1 MCRLTVFLLVFCLGI
16 DPVILAAPVSARA
29 GISFPEPTAMIQP
42 SAAFVPAVMRGLQF
56 DTENPFEFN
65 FIIDTGENDI
75 EGPALEEE
83 SGRLIRYF
91 LAALTV
97 PEKDL
102 WVNLVPREE
111 QRIITPELGV
121 TLMGRDMLAQDY
133 LLKQFASSL
142 MYPDGEV
149 GRKFW
154 ERVYK
159 RAQQQFGT
167 TDIPLGSFNK
177 VWIVPAE
184 AKVFENE
191 NGAYVIGT
199 RLKVMLE
206 DEYARASDL
215 VGESPAGS
223 GGNSIA
229 NALVKEI
236 LIPEIEREVNEGEH
250 FARLRQIYHSLILA
264 TWYKRTLKDSILTQQ
279 YADHNK
285 VSGVDEIQ
293 PGATDE
299 IYDQYMQAVRKGVY
313 NFIKEDYD
321 PATHETVPRKY
332 MSGGLQIVPEVDQA
346 TLAEMMSYLR
356 SAEARQWRWKK
367 VRTELRRPKEWGSQ
381 FLKEGPYPE
390 PPLVLTG
397 KDQEIYRQANGR
409 PRPMDADE
417 VGRLLQRI
425 TRSEKIRFIRRDLG
439 PYTVSTG
446 IAVTE
451 EGMQYRMLNVGHLFL
466 MDNRFYYFMDPELRR
481 ELGQNVIL
489 LERFDSLE
497 VVRRGQDMY
506 AAAAIVSMLQRQ
518 DWENYTV
525 VDVGAGVGVLSL
537 VAHKLGAR
545 YVELIENLPRK
556 VEQAKIQMQLNGLK
570 LGPDYDVHQIDLSDA
585 KQVRRTVSVIGQRR
599 DEKDPG
605 RRFAIVSNIGYW
617 PKVRERGV
625 QVYSASNQNSMDL
638 MEGLNGVNLF
648 IGSGYN
654 VTTDLKNLEATAP
667 DMNRLEDLGF
677 EIPEAALV
685 KLPDREP
692 IISLTA
698 VRPDA
703 AIFGKPGKLQDW
715 LRRSRGEQKRRGEQ
729 PAWGRAKDLTPRQ
742 SEALMD
748 RFRADPKLIIL
759 RWDGELSPGQPYGQF
774 ELDGRLWVRE
784 NAYIRRVNGPGDL
797 VIVRLGPLM
806 LMDRTF
812 YLELDDTVKEEL
824 GSNVVLISRLN
835 NSSLNSTLFHIYNS
849 STALSMIAQG
859 SYDDHHVIDVGSGDG
874 ILALIAHKLG
884 AKYSELIEADAYSL
898 MRASHQLILNGMDPD
913 TDFSV
918 HLGDITDEEF
928 VRKETAFMIANMEKH
943 GADALSVVANI
954 GQWDDYYG
962 KVNNRTV
969 IGLLNGLPPV
979 DRLVLGGYDV
989 TSVSRNKEVVD
1000 PDREALAARG
1010 HKVSE
1015 MQLRYAGN
1023 PMTVAMVATA
1033 ADSALIAQVEMDLQD
1048 ALKLDEERL
1057 ESGVVSVNGR
1067 DIAVTQYRNRQF
1079 EEVPYFRVG
1088 EFLVINSG
1096 IADYL
1101 PASQRTQLEAN
1112 PGVIFLD
1119 QEEFTDAFAYER
1131 WEGYGGFTLAV
1142 MAAMQAFR
1150 EKIDGHTFVDFG
1162 AGSGV
1167 LSIIASRLGAREV
1180 IAIEGREEALPILAR
1195 NLAANNIPNVRQF
1208 QQMIESIDALELSPQ
1223 PVFALNLPYFGL
1235 LLGSGER
1242 AVTLLKALELV
1253 ADPAVAIVSGGSFG
1267 RGSIDDAVI
1276 RILEQRGAD
1285 VIESTL
1291 IKRHVSE
1298 PDLAV
1303 SNVFSGVFETKIL
1316 RTTDADRAMFGKS
1329 ARRKLFERLLGL
1341 VDRYTDR
1348 IPPQFAASPEPV
1360 VSLTQNNPYFHDFL
1374 GSLDI
1379 DVTIPPRLQQQGFW
1393 RYELDLDQPQRR
1405 RLMDLLSKHSHVP
1418 DRDMPKKWSVIF
1430 YKGEPL
1436 LLVMEGLRWNSFSEG
1451 MRNSLLDQHASY
1463 LFGKGITEA
1472 GMRMYIDGLAQLKW
1486 SRAISLIP
1494 VNSERVSLT
1503 DRMHLALLAKWT
1515 DATSDG
1521 PVIVADTL
1529 FDLTPIPGV
1538 STRVVTSWGSYDARS
1553 MESTMFRVGIH
1564 PRPGELIYLLG
1575 TGMGADALYTAER
1588 TGGDVRIVATDID
1601 PYLLGNARSNIAASP
1616 YAGSIR
1622 LVQADLFDFATED
1635 TEKADRI
1642 LFNIPLD
1649 SQITGRNRDSRT
1661 SDPGMKLLNRLLTEA
1676 KDHLKEGG
1684 TLEVNYMTRPSFFAA
1699 VYKAGWEVAE
1709 VSGQDIFNQLENAN
1723 MQAFQYLRFVLKRQD
1738 PAHAE
1743 QNAKAL
1749 SDLEALARMERP
1761 LMMALATQEGQRRG
1775 SSGLS
1780 QRKREE
1786 FRQGA
1791 RSILRDWVDEG
1802 GITPSIVRSAADGVG
1817 WMAKSDLRLGSRYKH
1832 PDRLA
1837 EPYFTLE
1844 PNPMSVMGRIEDMS
1858 MLAADTKLIETDWP
1872 GYWADHLRRYFGRDR
1887 VTEDELVRYRAIEA
1901 IISDDVKYA
1910 LLRDRALQPVFMQI
1924 MPDGFVG
1931 ELETNDVVDAKL
1943 AALIDGRP
1951 LREYVEEYS
1960 AFRVGRLETAAK
1972 VIAAG
1977 GKIVVGVTDRSH
1989 DLTMGI
1995 RARIANGRQTYFPL
2009 PDGSWLGVKG
2019 SGYNYAYLGAAEKS
2033 PLMFTDRVSYGLFPR
2048 YQAIRQLDIFNVLG
2062 VNQQGFADFLGVRRL
2077 QMLPD
2082 GEGRFESVNL
2092 YLDNHPERDDAW
2104 PYLSFHR
2111 VSSPHRLVSFGQLL
2125 STPGSLS
2132 FHMERI
2138 AHLMG
2143 RDEYGVEEMLLDTA
2157 YGLGV
2162 AEAEK
2167 QNHELYHTTINE
2179 QDYVLGGYVADTGEL
2194 VGNTS
2199 VDSSRNALGTHA
2211 EVVLR
2216 IKQVGRVLMGLSRL
2230 TVFTLR
2236 YGDANEQ
2243 LPARPDLL
2251 KSFFDGYLSTLSPH
2265 QLERL
2270 NVPEGLFYTLF
2281 HETLMQLPLFVF
2293 HDGFNPDSE
2302 LLLRLTDGRGEELEG
2317 IMQSADARVADLAR
2331 MNQEL
2336 SEEID
2341 AMVVEEMQDRAVL
2354 ASADPAVPDK
2364 VLQSMDQAQL
2374 ATSVYAW
2381 SIREEVRRHWK
2392 EARLSGEDL
2401 HAPEVAEQVLAGY
2414 ALTPGQLLPR
2424 KDRTDDTTL
2433 GVELSRRMLSLPL
2446 TERLTILEILERV
2459 NTRADQLSRRKET
2472 VQYPQRVDYRFIGE
2486 LFTRRRGDMTRKD
2499 AAAGIGIGQGTI
2511 KKIEEWSL
2519 LEGEARYQAGLSANL
2534 ETLLKFMNF
2543 YRIHVDEL
2551 FGRNPPAP
2559 TFAPY
2564 VAEYVGPNIKIHRD
2578 RQGLTID
2585 EMADRLGMNRAN
2597 YDRLE
2602 GGGYNPTFE
2611 VLVKVASALG
2621 VSLDYLLRPNLV
2633 LEHEPRRVAYV
2644 EQWAEVRDRYSQEA
2658 VRLRLRNL
2666 RARRGLSVQQVADAI
2681 GRPASYVGLME
2692 NARDKTFFIQRVKRM
2707 ADFYGVSLFYLVT
2720 GLRTTSEEGSIGKA
2734 EIRSDWLRR
2743 NIRMVREH
2751 RGLQRRDVDRLA
2763 GIPLDVVQRVEREG
2777 EPLFDYFVKISVAL
2791 QVPMSLLLSDPQ
2803 QVEAYLL
2810 QEVGKADGAGAAPS
2824 TNTRSGTDAAV
2835 FSEAPGGIDFRADRL
2850 ELDVERA
2857 GSDPVQFDL
2866 KNPQDV
2872 QIDGLVPVIIN
2883 ITPVTSIP
2891 LLLGF
2896 HEPVSPPLA
2905 EGTSGKDPAADPRER
2920 MIAAL
2925 NAV

>member
-1 MCRLTVFLLVFCLGI
+1 MYRHSYNFRGTVLCRLTVFLLVFCLGI
-16 DPVILAAPVSARA
+16 DPVILAAPASARA

-102 WVNLVPREE
+102 WVNLAPREA

-191 NGAYVIGT
+191 SGAYVIGT

-215 VGESPAGS
+215 VGEPPAGS
-223 GGNSIA
+223 EGNNIA

-285 VSGVDEIQ
+285 VAGVDEIQ
-293 PGATDE
+293 PGATDQ

-346 TLAEMMSYLR
+346 TLAEMMTYLR
-356 SAEARQWRWKK
+356 STEARQWRWKK
-367 VRTELRRPKEWGSQ
+367 VRTELRRPKEWGSR

-417 VGRLLQRI
+417 VGRLLERI

-489 LERFDSLE
+489 LDRFDSLE

-585 KQVRRTVSVIGQRR
+585 KQVRRTVNVIGQRR
-599 DEKDPG
+599 DEKDSG
-605 RRFAIVSNIGYW
+605 RRFAIISNIGYW

-638 MEGLNGVNLF
+638 MEGLSGVNLF

-698 VRPDA
+698 VRTDQAMLTWLRPPGGHGTEGYDISQEPTLTLAPQEIDKLAGARGRARRMGPDEQRRLLELLMERDILYRSSPAPDFYQDQRIDRRDYSRRGERAPVFSQIGPLFLMDREYFLDLADDVRKELGSNVIVLDDLKGLQMYDRRFALYADAAIAMILDWQDWEGRQVIDVGAGEGVLGLVAFKLGADFIEAFDNDTAKLEIAKNQYRLNGLAAGTHFRVHAGDLRNTGFVNDRIAQIENRLATLAGAPEVTVVSNIGLWPVARFSDREPQYHITNQTAFDMAAQIPGVSAIIASGYNVTKIGDYEKAIKRDLHRLEELGFRRERRPVTYHQTDLQIAFTAVRPDA

-715 LRRSRGEQKRRGEQ
+715 LRRFRGEQKRRGEQ

-748 RFRADPKLIIL
+748 RFRVDPKLITL

-824 GSNVVLISRLN
+824 GPNVVLISRLN
-835 NSSLNSTLFHIYNS
+835 DSSLNSTLFHIYNS
-849 STALSMIAQG
+849 STALAMIAQG
-859 SYDDHHVIDVGSGDG
+859 SYDNHHVIDVGSGDG

-928 VRKETAFMIANMEKH
+928 VRKETAFMIANMEKR
-943 GADALSVVANI
+943 GADSLSVVANI

-969 IGLLNGLPPV
+969 IALLNGLPPV

-989 TSVSRNKEVVD
+989 TSVSRNKEVVE
-1000 PDREALAARG
+1000 PDREVLAARRL
-1010 HKVSE
+1010 KVSE
-1015 MQLRYAGN
+1015 MQLRYAGK

-1033 ADSALIAQVEMDLQD
+1033 PDSALMAQIEAHLQN

-1057 ESGVVSVNGR
+1057 ERGVVSVNGR

-1079 EEVPYFRVG
+1079 EEVPYLRVG
-1088 EFLVINSG
+1088 EFLVINNG

-1101 PASQRTQLEAN
+1101 PAAQRAQLEAN

-1119 QEEFTDAFAYER
+1119 REEFTDAFAYER

-1150 EKIDGHTFVDFG
+1150 EKINGHTFVDFG

-1167 LSIIASRLGAREV
+1167 LSIIASRLGARDV
-1180 IAIEGREEALPILAR
+1180 IAIEGREEAQPILAR
-1195 NLAANNIPNVRQF
+1195 NLAANNVPNVKQF
-1208 QQMIESIDALELSPQ
+1208 HQMIESIDALELSPQ

-1242 AVTLLKALELV
+1242 AVTLLKALDLV
-1253 ADPAVAIVSGGSFG
+1253 AEPAVAIISGGSFG

-1291 IKRHVSE
+1291 IKRHVRE

-1303 SNVFSGVFETKIL
+1303 SNVFSGVFETKIIK
-1316 RTTDADRAMFGKS
+1316 TADADGAMFSKS
-1329 ARRKLFERLLGL
+1329 SRRKLFERLLGL

-1348 IPPQFAASPEPV
+1348 IPPQFAVSREPL
-1360 VSLTQNNPYFHDFL
+1360 VSLTQNNPYFQDFL
-1374 GSLDI
+1374 GSLNI

-1393 RYELDLDQPQRR
+1393 RYELNLDQPQRR

-1436 LLVMEGLRWNSFSEG
+1436 LLVMEGLHWNSFSEG
-1451 MRNSLLDQHASY
+1451 MQNSLLDQHASY
-1463 LFGKGITEA
+1463 LFGKGITET
-1472 GMRMYIDGLAQLKW
+1472 GMRKYIEGLASLKW

-1515 DATSDG
+1515 DASSDG

-1575 TGMGADALYTAER
+1575 TGTGADALYTAER

-1601 PYLLGNARSNIAASP
+1601 PYLLGNARSNISASP

-1622 LVQADLFDFATED
+1622 LVQADLFDFEKED
-1635 TEKADRI
+1635 GEKADRI

-1661 SDPGMKLLNRLLTEA
+1661 SDPGMQLLNRLLTEA

-1699 VYKAGWEVAE
+1699 VYNAGWEVAE
-1709 VSGQDIFNQLENAN
+1709 VTGQDIFNQLENAD

-1749 SDLEALARMERP
+1749 SDLQALAKMERP
-1761 LMMALATQEGQRRG
+1761 LMMALTTQDGQGRS

-1786 FRQGA
+1786 FRQSA
-1791 RSILRDWVDEG
+1791 RNILRKWDDEVG
-1802 GITPSIVRSAADGVG
+1802 MATSVVRTAADGVG
-1817 WMAKSDLRLGSRYKH
+1817 WMARSNLRLGSRYKH

-1858 MLAADTKLIETDWP
+1858 MLAADTKLIETDWS
-1872 GYWADHLRRYFGRDR
+1872 GYWADHLRQYFGRDR
-1887 VTEDELVRYRAIEA
+1887 VTEEELDRYRAVEA
-1901 IISDDVKYA
+1901 VISDDVKYA

-1931 ELETNDVVDAKL
+1931 ELETNDVVDTKL
-1943 AALIDGRP
+1943 DTLIDGRS
-1951 LREYVEEYS
+1951 LREFVEEYS

-1977 GKIVVGVTDRSH
+1977 DKIVVGVTDRSH

-2033 PLMFTDRVSYGLFPR
+2033 PFMFTDRVSYGLFPR

-2092 YLDNHPERDDAW
+2092 YLDNHPEREDAW

-2125 STPGSLS
+2125 STPGSL
-2132 FHMERI
+2132 
-2138 AHLMG
+2138 
-2143 RDEYGVEEMLLDTA
+2143 
-2157 YGLGV
+2157 
-2162 AEAEK
+2162 
-2167 QNHELYHTTINE
+2167 
-2179 QDYVLGGYVADTGEL
+2179 
-2194 VGNTS
+2194 
-2199 VDSSRNALGTHA
+2199 
-2211 EVVLR
+2211 
-2216 IKQVGRVLMGLSRL
+2216 
-2230 TVFTLR
+2230 
-2236 YGDANEQ
+2236 
-2243 LPARPDLL
+2243 
-2251 KSFFDGYLSTLSPH
+2251 
-2265 QLERL
+2265 
-2270 NVPEGLFYTLF
+2270 
-2281 HETLMQLPLFVF
+2281 
-2293 HDGFNPDSE
+2293 
-2302 LLLRLTDGRGEELEG
+2302 
-2317 IMQSADARVADLAR
+2317 
-2331 MNQEL
+2331 
-2336 SEEID
+2336 
-2341 AMVVEEMQDRAVL
+2341 
-2354 ASADPAVPDK
+2354 
-2364 VLQSMDQAQL
+2364 
-2374 ATSVYAW
+2374 
-2381 SIREEVRRHWK
+2381 
-2392 EARLSGEDL
+2392 
-2401 HAPEVAEQVLAGY
+2401 
-2414 ALTPGQLLPR
+2414 
-2424 KDRTDDTTL
+2424 
-2433 GVELSRRMLSLPL
+2433 
-2446 TERLTILEILERV
+2446 
-2459 NTRADQLSRRKET
+2459 
-2472 VQYPQRVDYRFIGE
+2472 
-2486 LFTRRRGDMTRKD
+2486 
-2499 AAAGIGIGQGTI
+2499 
-2511 KKIEEWSL
+2511 
-2519 LEGEARYQAGLSANL
+2519 
-2534 ETLLKFMNF
+2534 
-2543 YRIHVDEL
+2543 
-2551 FGRNPPAP
+2551 
-2559 TFAPY
+2559 
-2564 VAEYVGPNIKIHRD
+2564 
-2578 RQGLTID
+2578 
-2585 EMADRLGMNRAN
+2585 
-2597 YDRLE
+2597 
-2602 GGGYNPTFE
+2602 
-2611 VLVKVASALG
+2611 
-2621 VSLDYLLRPNLV
+2621 
-2633 LEHEPRRVAYV
+2633 
-2644 EQWAEVRDRYSQEA
+2644 
-2658 VRLRLRNL
+2658 
-2666 RARRGLSVQQVADAI
+2666 
-2681 GRPASYVGLME
+2681 
-2692 NARDKTFFIQRVKRM
+2692 
-2707 ADFYGVSLFYLVT
+2707 
-2720 GLRTTSEEGSIGKA
+2720 
-2734 EIRSDWLRR
+2734 
-2743 NIRMVREH
+2743 
-2751 RGLQRRDVDRLA
+2751 
-2763 GIPLDVVQRVEREG
+2763 
-2777 EPLFDYFVKISVAL
+2777 
-2791 QVPMSLLLSDPQ
+2791 
-2803 QVEAYLL
+2803 
-2810 QEVGKADGAGAAPS
+2810 
-2824 TNTRSGTDAAV
+2824 
-2835 FSEAPGGIDFRADRL
+2835 
-2850 ELDVERA
+2850 
-2857 GSDPVQFDL
+2857 
-2866 KNPQDV
+2866 
-2872 QIDGLVPVIIN
+2872 
-2883 ITPVTSIP
+2883 
-2891 LLLGF
+2891 
-2896 HEPVSPPLA
+2896 
-2905 EGTSGKDPAADPRER
+2905 
-2920 MIAAL
+2920 
-2925 NAV
+2925 